1 MATFL
6 TLQAP
11 EPRDAQPLL
20 SRLLDDGAG
29 RRLDGLLH
37 GEPVVRGSRLPAGFA
52 GVVDLDANPR
62 TLPEHAATRYDLR
75 PASDEL
81 AEALALPLPAPRV
94 VFAMVGAERVVDA
107 GYGVGLD
114 LNATVNARQVADFL
128 AVLVHTE
135 VGFVARVADA
145 AGVLQVL
152 AATVAALRG
161 DDVAAAWRAPDVV
174 GVRGVSDPAARAL
187 REVLRSIE
195 VPDACEVVA
204 ALAGSGLA
212 QPRR

>member
-11 EPRDAQPLL
+11 ESHDARPLL
-20 SRLLDDGAG
+20 SGLLDDGAG

-37 GEPVVRGSRLPAGFA
+37 GEPVVRGSRLPDGFA
-52 GVVDLDANPR
+52 GAVDLDVDPR
-62 TLPEHAATRYDLR
+62 TLPAHVATRYDLR

-81 AEALALPLPAPRV
+81 AEALALALPAPRV
-94 VFAMVGAERVVDA
+94 VFAMVGAQQVVDA
-107 GYGVGLD
+107 GHSVGLD
-114 LNATVNARQVADFL
+114 INATVHARQVADFL
-128 AVLVHTE
+128 AVLAHTE
-135 VGFVARVADA
+135 VGFVARVPDS

-161 DDVAAAWRAPDVV
+161 DDVAAAWRAPDVATL
-174 GVRGVSDPAARAL
+174 RGVPDPAARAL

-195 VPDACEVVA
+195 VPDAVEA
-204 ALAGSGLA
+204 ASALTERGLD
-212 QPRR
+212 